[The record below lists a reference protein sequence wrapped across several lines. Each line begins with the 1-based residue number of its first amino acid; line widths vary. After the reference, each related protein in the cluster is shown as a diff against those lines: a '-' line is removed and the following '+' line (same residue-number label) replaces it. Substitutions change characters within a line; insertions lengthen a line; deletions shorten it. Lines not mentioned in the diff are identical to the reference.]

1 MPWRGR
7 LRSERG
13 RGARLVAGRASVAGC
28 TPSNLFVG
36 GRGLVNQT
44 LEDPFSAVSKQTPVT
59 IY

>member
-28 TPSNLFVG
+28 TPSNLFDG